1 MSDLK
6 ECWGLNSWNK
16 FRALLQDR
24 EPKHSIDV
32 NYTPSW
38 LQASFVTVVA
48 LKLSV
53 FLLAVLGLFWC
64 TGFSM
69 RWPLF
74 LWSTGSEPVDSGA
87 VAHRLSSCDAH
98 TGLVALQYVGSSW
111 IRD

>member
-16 FRALLQDR
+16 FRALLQDSG
-24 EPKHSIDV
+24 PKHSIDV

-53 FLLAVLGLFWC
+53 FLLAVLGLYC
-64 TGFSM
+64 CLGFS
-69 RWPLF
+69 
-74 LWSTGSEPVDSGA
+74 
-87 VAHRLSSCDAH
+87 
-98 TGLVALQYVGSSW
+98 LVAVSRGCYLVAVHELLNPVTSFVAEHW
-111 IRD
+111 L